1 MKISKIF
8 LMTLIMAMACSGM
21 TACMNMG
28 GEDKNVL
35 PTPEGTAN
43 FMPDTTNNI
52 SGDMGAAPGN
62 YGNAG
67 RTGETAGGALGVFDW
82 ANGAA
87 NIENNIN
94 QISEI
99 AESRVVVTGTTALV
113 GVRFTGAYRGEM
125 TERIREMVAAEVK
138 KADPG
143 IQTVAVTADDEDVA
157 KIYSLSDEVR
167 AGRVMDELSAEINE
181 IVRNATTLR

>member
-8 LMTLIMAMACSGM
+8 LMALIMAMVCAGM

-28 GEDKNVL
+28 GDKTDEMNIMS
-35 PTPEGTAN
+35 TPDATAN
-43 FMPDTTNNI
+43 FMPDTTNNT
-52 SGDMGAAPGN
+52 GAANSGT
-62 YGNAG
+62 
-67 RTGETAGGALGVFDW
+67 TGETAGGALGVFDW

-157 KIYSLSDEVR
+157 KVYSLSDEVR
-167 AGRVMDELSAEINE
+167 AGRTMDELSAEINE
-181 IVRNATTLR
+181 IVRNATTFR